1 MEGVPQSQEPS
12 KEWGLRSELELGV
25 ELPAMHLVQEVKALA
40 SQGLAL
46 EALACQEQVALEA
59 LACLEQA
66 VLATM
71 EGQVEVANF
80 CCPSS
85 SYRVP
90 SVHLILRG
98 Q

>member
-1 MEGVPQSQEPS
+1 
-12 KEWGLRSELELGV
+12 
-25 ELPAMHLVQEVKALA
+25 MHLVQGVKALAYRVLALEALASQGLALEALA

-46 EALACQEQVALEA
+46 EALAC
-59 LACLEQA
+59 LEQA
-66 VLATM
+66 ALATM
-71 EGQVEVANF
+71 EDPEEVVNF

-90 SVHLILRG
+90 SVHLIPCG